1 MPESILVEK
10 ENKYVLFPI
19 DYQDIFG
26 MYKRAL
32 ASFWTVEEVDLSKDL
47 NDWERL
53 SDSERHFVENVLA
66 FFAGSDGIV
75 TENLAQRFMNDI
87 PIQEAKCFYGFQ
99 IAIEN
104 IHSEMYSLLIDTYI
118 KDNNHKEKLFNAI
131 NNRKF
136 NFIV

>member
-1 MPESILVEK
+1 MDCES
-10 ENKYVLFPI
+10 
-19 DYQDIFG
+19 
-26 MYKRAL
+26 
-32 ASFWTVEEVDLSKDL
+32 DLSKDL

-75 TENLAQRFMNDI
+75 TENFAQRFMNDI

-104 IHSEMYSLLIDTYI
+104 IHGEMYSLLIDTYI
-118 KDNNHKEKLFNAI
+118 KDNAQGKTVNAI
-131 NNRKF
+131 NTIPCVAEKQTWAIEYITNEKATFHERP
-136 NFIV
+136 

>member
-19 DYQDIFG
+19 DYHDIFG

-32 ASFWTVEEVDLSKDL
+32 VRSFWTVEEVDLSKDL

-75 TENLAQRFMNDI
+75 TENLAQR
-87 PIQEAKCFYGFQ
+87 
-99 IAIEN
+99 
-104 IHSEMYSLLIDTYI
+104 L
-118 KDNNHKEKLFNAI
+118 
-131 NNRKF
+131 
-136 NFIV
+136 

>member
-19 DYQDIFG
+19 DYPEIFS

-53 SDSERHFVENVLA
+53 SDSERHFVENVLH
-66 FFAGSDGIV
+66 FS
-75 TENLAQRFMNDI
+75 
-87 PIQEAKCFYGFQ
+87 
-99 IAIEN
+99 
-104 IHSEMYSLLIDTYI
+104 
-118 KDNNHKEKLFNAI
+118 
-131 NNRKF
+131 
-136 NFIV
+136 